1 MTTFDLVIFD
11 CDGVLVDTE
20 GIGNEVLSAV
30 LTNYGIAMDAS
41 AARDRYEGFAVGDI
55 ARDVEV
61 EFGVRLQKDWT
72 EQYYDVLIGSL
83 RDRAQPIPG
92 VEDAIQRLERE
103 GILVCVASQGP
114 LAKIEASL
122 RSAGLWDKFKGRAFS
137 AKSVPNPKPA
147 PDIYL
152 HIARSFRLPEQRCA
166 VIEDSIPGISAGL
179 AAGMQVFAFCSE
191 GCRDDMKSIGAIPFH
206 AMDELPDV
214 LLARW

>member
-1 MTTFDLVIFD
+1 MAAFGLVIFD

-30 LTNYGIAMDAS
+30 LANYGIAMDAS

-55 ARDVEV
+55 ARGVEV
-61 EFGVRLQKDWT
+61 EFGVRLQEDWT

-83 RDRAQPIPG
+83 RDRARSIPG
-92 VEDAIQRLERE
+92 VEGALQRLERE
-103 GILVCVASQGP
+103 GAQVCVASQGP

-122 RSAGLWDKFKGRAFS
+122 RSAGLWDTFRGRAFS

-152 HIARSFRLPEQRCA
+152 HVARSLGVPPARCA
-166 VIEDSIPGISAGL
+166 VIEDSIAGISAGL
-179 AAGMQVFAFCSE
+179 AAGMRVFAFCSE
-191 GCRDDMKSIGAIPFH
+191 ERRDAMMSIGAHPFH
-206 AMDELPDV
+206 TMDELPDV
-214 LLARW
+214 LLAGR